1 MPDPLPKIVLVECAG
16 EHVAVALAFQARE
29 RLSIS
34 VHPDGTVTALAPVT
48 RSLDEVLAHLN
59 RRRSWIAR
67 QRRHFQKYQPLPA
80 EKRYVPGE
88 THLYLGRQYRLR
100 VRCSEDASV
109 RLLGRFF
116 EVCVRAPKEPQ
127 IIAAAMQ
134 QWYRSHAERIF
145 RDRMKACLQ
154 AASALKLHVDVS
166 LRIRPMDRRW
176 GSCSRAG
183 LITLNTEL
191 VRMPLHCIDYVIMH
205 ELCHLSVHDHSPA
218 FFRLLGRCMPDWRQ
232 RKERLD
238 SLIVR

>member
-1 MPDPLPKIVLVECAG
+1 MPEGSVQSVLIECAG
-16 EHVAVALAFQARE
+16 EHVAVSLAFQRRE

-34 VHPDGTVTALAPVT
+34 VHPDGSVTALAPAS
-48 RSLDEVLAHLN
+48 RSLEDVVTHLN

-100 VRCSEDASV
+100 LHCSEDASV
-109 RLLGRFF
+109 RLVGRFF
-116 EVCVRAPKEPQ
+116 EVCVCAPKKPQ
-127 IIAAAMQ
+127 TVAAAMRK
-134 QWYRSHAERIF
+134 WYQSHAERIF
-145 RDRMKACLQ
+145 RDRMMVCLET
-154 AASALKLHVDVS
+154 AATPKLHVDVG
-166 LRIRPMDRRW
+166 LRVRPMQRRW

-183 LITLNTEL
+183 LITLNTDL

-218 FFRLLGRCMPDWRQ
+218 FFRLLGRCMPDWRR

-238 SLIVR
+238 SVVVW